1 MEDQRSV
8 WDIMPYQTKPLIR
21 FTFAERSKK
30 NHSTKI
36 GFVLYFGLI
45 VYKKMIYLEECVFS
59 IVNRLFLSNHE
70 YINVPIN
77 IVMVSKP
84 GLYSSEHIIDF
95 GVASRNGLVTSK
107 VLNLCNSAKS
117 SIIVQVCFRR

>member
-1 MEDQRSV
+1 M
-8 WDIMPYQTKPLIR
+8 Y
-21 FTFAERSKK
+21 
-30 NHSTKI
+30 
-36 GFVLYFGLI
+36 LYYFFI
-45 VYKKMIYLEECVFS
+45 E
-59 IVNRLFLSNHE
+59 NRLFLSNHE

-107 VLNLCNSAKS
+107 ALNLCNSAKS
-117 SIIVQVCFRR
+117 SIIVQVFNKVFKRIVHNIHIFIFF

>member
-1 MEDQRSV
+1 M
-8 WDIMPYQTKPLIR
+8 
-21 FTFAERSKK
+21 
-30 NHSTKI
+30 
-36 GFVLYFGLI
+36 YFF
-45 VYKKMIYLEECVFS
+45 E
-59 IVNRLFLSNHE
+59 NRLFLSNHE

-107 VLNLCNSAKS
+107 ALNLCNSAKS
-117 SIIVQVCFRR
+117 SIIVQVFNRVKYSKE

>member
-1 MEDQRSV
+1 M
-8 WDIMPYQTKPLIR
+8 
-21 FTFAERSKK
+21 
-30 NHSTKI
+30 
-36 GFVLYFGLI
+36 
-45 VYKKMIYLEECVFS
+45 CVF
-59 IVNRLFLSNHE
+59 IPNRLFLSNHE

-107 VLNLCNSAKS
+107 ALNLCNSAKS
-117 SIIVQVCFRR
+117 SIIVQVCYRR

>member
-1 MEDQRSV
+1 LGYYAVPNKAFDSV
-8 WDIMPYQTKPLIR
+8 HVLRKIKEKSLH
-21 FTFAERSKK
+21 K
-30 NHSTKI
+30 NRVNTNYLFLLNIFK
-36 GFVLYFGLI
+36 GLFFI
-45 VYKKMIYLEECVFS
+45 I
-59 IVNRLFLSNHE
+59 NRLFLSNHE

-107 VLNLCNSAKS
+107 TLNLCNSAKS
-117 SIIVQVCFRR
+117 SIIVQV